1 MTTTTGK
8 LAPHI
13 APLAPNIRIGRGG
26 APARSWSVAAYHPSD
41 VGPGAGSEL
50 GAGGTKLRVFQL
62 LWR

>member
-13 APLAPNIRIGRGG
+13 APTIRIGRGG
-26 APARSWSVAAYHPSD
+26 APARSWLVAAYHPSD
-41 VGPGAGSEL
+41 VRPDVGSEL